1 MQLLTR
7 LNAGTVN
14 FEGVSGGIPELTT
27 SDIAAAL
34 NGANE
39 AGLKLLIAQVCG
51 TGEYKAL
58 YALFIPEVHRLG
70 VRLKWRT
77 DAITRARTG
86 KLLDIVLSESILS
99 RKCPS
104 CHGTKYSFI
113 NPAEFCPT
121 CKGTGLTQNFDYLK
135 ARILGISDRAWRK
148 TWKEREKDIQAL
160 LDRRAYQAKRKIII
174 NLYGESD
181 A

>member
-7 LNAGTVN
+7 LNAGTIN
-14 FEGVSGGIPELTT
+14 PEGVSGGIPELTT

-34 NGANE
+34 TGTNE
-39 AGLKLLIAQVCG
+39 AGLKLLLSQICG
-51 TGEYKAL
+51 TSEYKAL
-58 YALFIPEVHRLG
+58 YDLYLPEVQRLA
-70 VRLKWRT
+70 VRLKWRLDKPT
-77 DAITRARTG
+77 QDRAY
-86 KLLDIVLSESILS
+86 KLLHIVLSESILS

-135 ARILGISDRAWRK
+135 AKILGISDRGYRK
-148 TWKEREKDIQAL
+148 TWREREKDVQAL
-160 LDRRAYQAKRKIII
+160 LDRRVYQAKRKIII
-174 NLYGESD
+174 NLYGELD